1 MKTTILGGAL
11 FLVPLAFLAI
21 VLGKAFELS
30 MLVAAPL
37 DGMIPLERFAGIA
50 LANIIALVLILAVC
64 FAAGL
69 AARSGMFS
77 RRVDRLDSVLIDVM
91 PGYAVAKGVVA
102 GVAGE
107 NDAMSVL
114 SPVLVRFDDHEQISF
129 EVERLEDRVI
139 VFLPGSPSAW
149 SGATVMVNTDRVT
162 PLDLP
167 PHQVVSLLRVL
178 GRGSSSVDLKGSKS
192 SAT

>member
-114 SPVLVRFDDHEQISF
+114 SPVLVQFDDHEQISF

-178 GRGSSSVDLKGSKS
+178 GRGSSSVDLTGSKS